1 MNNFDINIHKKNII
15 SLKEKSIRLQHIIN
29 LIAGIWFLSIIIIA
43 LKFGIIDG
51 LDFYEL
57 PLAHYLI
64 FGLGL
69 ALMLTV
75 FFTRKNTD
83 KKHYEK
89 KYKFLIN
96 SKNDLDTIES
106 VIGLPYHVS
115 LRGTEYWTHEEY
127 MQSTSAKISIAVGV
141 LIVVAIVVLGW
152 MFPDDSDK
160 KGQPVDSKK
169 ETEAE

>member
-1 MNNFDINIHKKNII
+1 MV
-15 SLKEKSIRLQHIIN
+15 
-29 LIAGIWFLSIIIIA
+29 
-43 LKFGIIDG
+43 
-51 LDFYEL
+51 Y
-57 PLAHYLI
+57 YLI

-69 ALMLTV
+69 VLLLTV
-75 FFTRKNTD
+75 FFIRKNIV
-83 KKHYEK
+83 KKYYEK

-96 SKNDLDTIES
+96 SKNDLDTIENE
-106 VIGLPYHVS
+106 IGLPYHVS

-152 MFPDDSDK
+152 MFPDDSDE

>member
-43 LKFGIIDG
+43 LRFGIIDG

-69 ALMLTV
+69 ALLLTV
-75 FFTRKNTD
+75 FFIRKNTV
-83 KKHYEK
+83 KKYYEK

-96 SKNDLDTIES
+96 SKNDLDTIENE
-106 VIGLPYHVS
+106 IGLPYHVS

-152 MFPDDSDK
+152 MFPDDSDE